1 MDKVAPERWRKIRA
15 IVLDIDGILTD
26 GRIGYGTGSDEEI
39 KYFHVRDGHGIKLAM
54 RAGLLVGV
62 LSGRKSAAN
71 ARRAAELGFSFVYE
85 NKKDKLTAFNELL
98 AEYNLS
104 ADECLY
110 MGDDTI
116 DLPVMRLAGIAA
128 TVADAMPYM
137 DTAAD
142 FRTVRCG
149 GQGAVRE
156 VIDHLLMASGKWA
169 EVMKRYG
176 LEDYTF

>member
-1 MDKVAPERWRKIRA
+1 
-15 IVLDIDGILTD
+15 
-26 GRIGYGTGSDEEI
+26 
-39 KYFHVRDGHGIKLAM
+39 
-54 RAGLLVGV
+54 
-62 LSGRKSAAN
+62 
-71 ARRAAELGFSFVYE
+71 
-85 NKKDKLTAFNELL
+85 
-98 AEYNLS
+98 
-104 ADECLY
+104 